1 MSWSSASREAARENV
16 TLWEIGMES
25 TDRGA
30 LMFRCPK
37 TGEAFDSGFRF
48 SAEEFSFVPTGYS
61 MKLRCKICRE
71 LHELKLSE
79 AWIAKPDGKE
89 S

>member
-1 MSWSSASREAARENV
+1 
-16 TLWEIGMES
+16 MES
-25 TDRGA
+25 TDHGA

-48 SAEEFSFVPTGYS
+48 SVEEFALVPTGYS
-61 MKLRCKICRE
+61 MKLRCKICSE

-79 AWIAKPDGKE
+79 AWIAKLDGKE

>member
-1 MSWSSASREAARENV
+1 M
-16 TLWEIGMES
+16 EI

-37 TGEAFDSGFRF
+37 TGPAFDSGFRF
-48 SAEEFSFVPTGYS
+48 SVEEFALVPAGYS
-61 MKLRCKICRE
+61 MKLRCKICSG

-79 AWIAKPDGKE
+79 AWIAKLNGKPN
-89 S
+89 